1 MKRSSAYIPKNTPY
15 GKKRRLALN
24 SSAYVIKN
32 QNAMVAASRRIGQS
46 ENKCTQVQ
54 FVAPVYNTGHI
65 QNLYANMLQGTKPLN
80 EYLGNEVLPTS
91 VRMNISTTM
100 GPLAGIGDGTNICR
114 CIIFQWMDAST
125 PVPAGL
131 LALPSDPHSF
141 ILWNNIEN
149 VRVLSDKLWV
159 LKQNSASSTSY
170 DAWSDKVYIKGKK
183 IMPTKFDQHGGP
195 TTQKGGLYCLLLTD
209 SSAAPAPY
217 FNVTW
222 QVTYTDK

>member
-15 GKKRRLALN
+15 KKRRTALN

-54 FVAPVYNTGHI
+54 TAQAIYNTGFI
-65 QNLYANMLQGTKPLN
+65 QNLYYNMSQGTAPLN
-80 EYLGNEVLPTS
+80 QYLGNEVLPTS
-91 VRMNISTTM
+91 IRMHLSATM
-100 GPLAGIGDGTNICR
+100 GPLAGVGDGTNICR
-114 CIIFQWMDAST
+114 CIIFQWLDASV

-131 LALPSDPHSF
+131 LQSPTDPHSF
-141 ILWNNIEN
+141 ILWNNTEN
-149 VRVLSDKLWV
+149 VRILSDKLFAV
-159 LKQNSASSTSY
+159 KQYAGSSTSF
-170 DAWSDKVYIKGKK
+170 DAVTEKVYIKGKK
-183 IMPTKFDQHGGP
+183 IMPTKFDQHGGG

-217 FNVTW
+217 FNVHW
-222 QVTYTDK
+222 QITYTDK